1 MKRVM
6 ILLERIVLA
15 LKQLV
20 NKANPCVPVTETS
33 QSSPATEENVGDLRS
48 DIYPPPV
55 TDTLKAVLSPKR
67 TLEIPG
73 QMPVRHPPQPC
84 SLSSTLGNL
93 DQGSDRRRL
102 L

>member
-33 QSSPATEENVGDLRS
+33 QSSPATEENVGDL
-48 DIYPPPV
+48 
-55 TDTLKAVLSPKR
+55 
-67 TLEIPG
+67 
-73 QMPVRHPPQPC
+73 Q
-84 SLSSTLGNL
+84 SLSLIHI
-93 DQGSDRRRL
+93 
-102 L
+102 